1 MKTKILDFIIIFLL
15 VFLAMQFFA
24 WNDKKELSGKVL
36 ISSTDDNYTIP
47 ASVWLSIANDS
58 PEAIK
63 LNTCDNITITSSWD
77 KINVSDSICKDIE
90 VKSWD
95 TYIVDYAS
103 EYEEFKVAWDY
114 TFKVNLPWK
123 EEDIISQFK
132 IENKWTFT
140 KLFTSLFYAPIYNL
154 MVFLIYL
161 FNWSLGLAILAI
173 TIILRIILLYPQH
186 KMMVSQKKLQAIQPK
201 IKKIQEENKGN
212 QQIIWVK
219 LMELYKKE
227 KVNPM
232 WSCGF
237 MLIQMPILLVIYNI
251 ILWITDL
258 SNHYHIYGALKN
270 FDLSKVDYNFLWI
283 DLLWTWWITGII
295 LWVSVAIIQYIQV
308 KLSLK
313 LNKKDKKDLVL
324 EKKKW
329 DTWYSQFMP
338 DPDMIN
344 KFMLYWMPGMVWVF
358 TYSLLAWVWVYW
370 WISTLFMIF
379 QQLFVNKILK
389 K

>member
-24 WNDKKELSGKVL
+24 GNDKKELSGKVL

-47 ASVWLSIANDS
+47 ASVGLSIANDS

-63 LNTCDNITITSSWD
+63 LNTCDNITITSSGD

-90 VKSWD
+90 VKSGD

-103 EYEEFKVAWDY
+103 EYEEFKVAGDY
-114 TFKVNLPWK
+114 TFKVNLPGK

-132 IENKWTFT
+132 IENKGTFT

-161 FNWSLGLAILAI
+161 FNGSLGLAILAI

-212 QQIIWVK
+212 QQIIGVK

-232 WSCGF
+232 GSCGF

-251 ILWITDL
+251 ILGITDL

-270 FDLSKVDYNFLWI
+270 FDLSKVDYNFLGI
-283 DLLWTWWITGII
+283 DLLGTGGITGII
-295 LWVSVAIIQYIQV
+295 LGVSVAIIQYIQV

-324 EKKKW
+324 EKKKG
-329 DTWYSQFMP
+329 DTGYSQFMP

-344 KFMLYWMPGMVWVF
+344 KFMLYGMPGMVGVF
-358 TYSLLAWVWVYW
+358 TYSLLAGVGVYW
-370 WISTLFMIF
+370 GISTLFMIF